1 MKLRSL
7 IIIGLILF
15 GSVSADAQYKILDK
29 PWVKE
34 NTPTRRVVPYTHVRE
49 ADVMWHR
56 RVWRVIDLREKINH
70 PLYFPINKIEDRKAL
85 FDVIKDGIL
94 EGTITAYDD
103 ASDEFEI
110 PITIAEASKK
120 LKYPEIQEQFDEYG
134 EAMDGFADT
143 VWNDYSPQDIVS
155 YRLKEDWFFDNERSI
170 MDVRILGICP
180 VRLELDENGNS
191 KGNVA
196 MFWIYFPEARYV
208 FANFDVFNR
217 QNDAERRTFED
228 IFWKRMFNSYA
239 YKRSNVYDRFNTG
252 HLVGIDLLLEAE
264 EIKNDIFIMEHDLWH
279 FSCSHINNKK
289 TDEIH
294 RSFFMPKNNFIIFLE
309 EPILV

>member
-1 MKLRSL
+1 MKVRSL
-7 IIIGLILF
+7 IIIGLILL

-56 RVWRVIDLREKINH
+56 RVWRTIDLREKINH
-70 PLYFPINKIEDRKAL
+70 PLYFPIQDIADRKSL
-85 FDVIKDGIL
+85 FTVIKEGIL
-94 EGTITAYDD
+94 EGTITAYSEE
-103 ASDEFEI
+103 SDEFDV
-110 PITIAEASKK
+110 PLTIAEVSEGI
-120 LKYPEIQEQFDEYG
+120 LKFPEVQEQFDEYG
-134 EAMDGFADT
+134 DVMDGFADT
-143 VWNDYSPQDIVS
+143 IWQDYTSQDIVS

-170 MDVRILGICP
+170 MDVRIMGICP

-208 FANFDVFNR
+208 FANYDVFNR

-228 IFWKRMFNSYA
+228 IFWKRMFNSTQL
-239 YKRSNVYDRFNTG
+239 K
-252 HLVGIDLLLEAE
+252 DLTFTTEV
-264 EIKNDIFIMEHDLWH
+264 IKDTFKVSIY
-279 FSCSHINNKK
+279 C
-289 TDEIH
+289 
-294 RSFFMPKNNFIIFLE
+294 
-309 EPILV
+309 

>member
-1 MKLRSL
+1 MKVRSL
-7 IIIGLILF
+7 IIIGLILL

-56 RVWRVIDLREKINH
+56 RVWRTIDLREKINH
-70 PLYFPINKIEDRKAL
+70 PLYFPIQDIADRKSL
-85 FDVIKDGIL
+85 FTVIKEGIL
-94 EGTITAYDD
+94 EGTITAYSEE
-103 ASDEFEI
+103 SDEFDV
-110 PITIAEASKK
+110 PLTIAEVSEGI
-120 LKYPEIQEQFDEYG
+120 LKFPEVQEQFDEYG
-134 EAMDGFADT
+134 DVMDGFADT
-143 VWNDYSPQDIVS
+143 IWQDYTSQDIVS

-170 MDVRILGICP
+170 MDVRIMGICP

-208 FANFDVFNR
+208 FANYDVFNR

-239 YKRSNVYDRFNTG
+239 TKRSNVYDRSNKG
-252 HLVGIDLLLEAE
+252 HLQGIDILLEAE
-264 EIKNDIFIMEHDLWH
+264 EIKDDIFKMEHDLWH
-279 FSCSHINNKK
+279 F
-289 TDEIH
+289 
-294 RSFFMPKNNFIIFLE
+294 
-309 EPILV
+309 